1 MNKGK
6 YTKIMPKYATI
17 CTTNFYILLEKNE
30 NILKNT
36 VTYVNIYLTQSDEFC
51 ATDTFAVVL
60 KELPL
65 IKF

>member
-17 CTTNFYILLEKNE
+17 CTTNFYNLLEKNE
-30 NILKNT
+30 NILKNI

-51 ATDTFAVVL
+51 ATDIFGGDWNG
-60 KELPL
+60 LPL
-65 IKF
+65 TKF